1 MDLNSDTNV
10 DDSQNEIHSSLSLS
24 QILLTTNKKT
34 LAIKYFGWSTLSL
47 LERCLLI
54 LNIGLVVILLSAV
67 ITSVH
72 KIGKIHGM
80 NFC

>member
-10 DDSQNEIHSSLSLS
+10 DDGQNEIYSSLS
-24 QILLTTNKKT
+24 QIPLTTNKKPLPT
-34 LAIKYFGWSTLSL
+34 KYFGLSTLSM
-47 LERCLLI
+47 LERYLLI
-54 LNIGLVVILLSAV
+54 LNIGLVVILLPAV

-80 NFC
+80 NLC

>member
-1 MDLNSDTNV
+1 MDLNIDTNV
-10 DDSQNEIHSSLSLS
+10 DDSQNEIHSSLS
-24 QILLTTNKKT
+24 QIPPTTNKKPSPT
-34 LAIKYFGWSTLSL
+34 KYFGLSTLSM

-54 LNIGLVVILLSAV
+54 LNIGLVVILLPAV

-80 NFC
+80 NLC

>member
-10 DDSQNEIHSSLSLS
+10 DDSQNEIHSSLN
-24 QILLTTNKKT
+24 QIPLTTNKKPSPT
-34 LAIKYFGWSTLSL
+34 KYFGLSTLSM

-54 LNIGLVVILLSAV
+54 LNIGLVVILLPAV

-80 NFC
+80 NLC

>member
-10 DDSQNEIHSSLSLS
+10 DDSRNEIYSSLS
-24 QILLTTNKKT
+24 QIPLTTDKKPSPT
-34 LAIKYFGWSTLSL
+34 KYFGMSTLSL

-54 LNIGLVVILLSAV
+54 LNISLVVILLPAV
-67 ITSVH
+67 ITSVY

-80 NFC
+80 NF

>member
-10 DDSQNEIHSSLSLS
+10 DDSRNEIYSSLS
-24 QILLTTNKKT
+24 QIPLTTDKKT
-34 LAIKYFGWSTLSL
+34 SPTKYFGMSNLSL

-54 LNIGLVVILLSAV
+54 LNISLVVILLPAV
-67 ITSVH
+67 ITSVY

-80 NFC
+80 NF